1 MAARII
7 VVERMETPTNEI
19 MVSYK
24 IVDNGFTSPVG
35 HIWIPK
41 DQYSPEREKTELEKV
56 LREYLEMKA
65 KGLV

>member
-1 MAARII
+1 MGAKII
-7 VVERMETPTNEI
+7 VVERMETPTNQI
-19 MVSYK
+19 MISYK
-24 IVDNGFTSPVG
+24 IIDNGFTSPVG